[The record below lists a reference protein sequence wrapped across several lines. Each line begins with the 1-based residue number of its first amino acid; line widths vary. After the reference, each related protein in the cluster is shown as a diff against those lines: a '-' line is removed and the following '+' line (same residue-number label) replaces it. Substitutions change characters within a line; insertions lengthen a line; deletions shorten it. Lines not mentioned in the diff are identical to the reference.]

1 MAEENKNQQN
11 QKIDL
16 NDAILFHKI
25 GRFPVDNVPQEL
37 IDMYHITPE
46 MLKEIEP
53 GMESTFTIQQV
64 NVGVRKGYLLRKVG
78 DAYMVM
84 PTGPRMKEYR
94 GMITLNE
101 TGAFL
106 FKEAQKP
113 DASRRSL
120 IDAAMAEYK
129 VGEPEA
135 AENVDSFIQQC
146 AECRLFAQINHEI
159 VIYNDPQGESE
170 EALKE

>member
-53 GMESTFTIQQV
+53 GMESTC
-64 NVGVRKGYLLRKVG
+64 
-78 DAYMVM
+78 
-84 PTGPRMKEYR
+84 
-94 GMITLNE
+94 
-101 TGAFL
+101 
-106 FKEAQKP
+106 
-113 DASRRSL
+113 RS
-120 IDAAMAEYK
+120 
-129 VGEPEA
+129 
-135 AENVDSFIQQC
+135 S
-146 AECRLFAQINHEI
+146 
-159 VIYNDPQGESE
+159 
-170 EALKE
+170 